1 MINKNLVS
9 LLEARSKSMILGRSG
24 KNIYPEELE
33 ARLNNLSCVQES
45 IVIFK
50 DNKLIA
56 LVYPDMEAVDVDGL
70 SEKDLKV
77 IMEENKTI
85 KNSMFPAYMA
95 ITKIEKYPE
104 EFEKTPK
111 RSIKRFLYS

>member
-9 LLEARSKSMILGRSG
+9 LLEGRSKSMILGPSG
-24 KNIYPEELE
+24 KNIYPEELG

-56 LVYPDMEAVDVDGL
+56 LVYPDMETVDANEL
-70 SEKDLKV
+70 SEKDLEV
-77 IMEENKTI
+77 IMKENKTMM
-85 KNSMFPAYMA
+85 NNMFPAYMA
-95 ITKIEKYPE
+95 INKIEIYPE

>member
-1 MINKNLVS
+1 VINKNLVS
-9 LLEARSKSMILGRSG
+9 LLEATSKSMILGPSG
-24 KNIYPEELE
+24 KNIYPEESE

-45 IVIFK
+45 IVIL
-50 DNKLIA
+50 LIA
-56 LVYPDMEAVDVDGL
+56 LVYPDMEAVDADGL
-70 SEKDLKV
+70 SKKDLKV

-95 ITKIEKYPE
+95 ITKIEMYPE